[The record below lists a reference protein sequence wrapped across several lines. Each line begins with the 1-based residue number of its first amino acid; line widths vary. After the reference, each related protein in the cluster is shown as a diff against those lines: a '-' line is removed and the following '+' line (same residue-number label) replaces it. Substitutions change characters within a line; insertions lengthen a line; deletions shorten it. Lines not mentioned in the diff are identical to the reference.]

1 MAASRQWRFRV
12 ALLTAAVS
20 FPVRTAIAQPAEA
33 ARPEAA
39 VQPTPPQPTPPAPPA
54 KEEGQDLQARLR
66 AQSARP
72 GGLTSEEVGK
82 RAAATSLRARAREQE
97 VLAAAAAV
105 DKALIATF
113 PRLTL
118 IGRYTRL
125 SPIDEPSFG
134 PGQGS
139 FVVTDDGTEGPLPP
153 GQGLIGVPLSAFSFP
168 TILNQ
173 YHLQANLSVPLSD
186 YLLRTRQGIAAAR
199 HSRASAEVT
208 ARAARLQ
215 DAADAKTIYY
225 GWVRARLQQIVA
237 EQSLE
242 QARAHWSATKVAFQA
257 GWTSQADI
265 LGAESRVATAE
276 LLVDRARNLVVLIEE
291 QLRTVTHD
299 TRSAPYQIGED
310 INSRAR
316 RADRNE
322 SFEQL
327 FAEACRRR
335 LELRALDENLRS
347 LRNQRSV
354 VAAGEWPRLEA
365 FGNAYYANPN
375 PRYQPQE
382 ERWRATWDV
391 GVQVTW
397 SPNDYG
403 STAAD
408 ARGYGAQVA
417 RLEAERRA
425 MEDGLRAEVL
435 QAHQSRQEA
444 RSALRT
450 TARGLAAAEEA
461 YRVRCLL
468 FEHGRATSVE
478 VIDAETNLLGARLE
492 QVNAQV
498 NLLVARVRLDHAVGR
513 DAAATSP

>member
-1 MAASRQWRFRV
+1 MTASRRWRFQW
-12 ALLTAAVS
+12 AFFTAAMVL
-20 FPVRTAIAQPAEA
+20 PARAAMAQPAEPA
-33 ARPEAA
+33 PAETA
-39 VQPTPPQPTPPAPPA
+39 VQPPPLQPAPTETPA
-54 KEEGQDLQARLR
+54 SGEGRDLQARLR
-66 AQSARP
+66 AQLARP
-72 GGLTSEEVGK
+72 GGLTSEQVGK
-82 RAAATSLRARAREQE
+82 RAAATSLRARAHEQE
-97 VLAAAAAV
+97 VLTAAAAV

-168 TILNQ
+168 TVLNQ
-173 YHLQANLSVPLSD
+173 YHLQANLTIPLSD

-199 HSRASAEVT
+199 HSRAAAEIT

-215 DAADAKTIYY
+215 DAADAKAIYY
-225 GWVRARLQQIVA
+225 GWVRARLQQTVA
-237 EQSLE
+237 EQSLD
-242 QARAHWSATKVAFQA
+242 QARAHSSATKVAYRA
-257 GWTSQADI
+257 GRASQADI
-265 LGAESRVATAE
+265 LGAESRVASAE
-276 LLVDRARNLVVLIEE
+276 LLVDRARNLAVLTEE
-291 QLRTVTHD
+291 QLRIVTHD

-310 INSRAR
+310 ISSRAR

-327 FAEACRRR
+327 LGEARRRR
-335 LELRALDENLRS
+335 LELRALDENVRS
-347 LRNQRSV
+347 LRQQRSV

-365 FGNAYYANPN
+365 FGNAYYANPH
-375 PRYQPQE
+375 PRYMPQE

-408 ARGYGAQVA
+408 ARGYDAQVVQ
-417 RLEAERRA
+417 LEAQRSA
-425 MEDGLRAEVL
+425 LEDGLRAEVL
-435 QAHQSRQEA
+435 QAHQAREEA
-444 RSALRT
+444 RAALRT

-461 YRVRCLL
+461 YRVRRLL

-498 NLLVARVRLDHAVGR
+498 NLLLARARLDHAVGR
-513 DAAATSP
+513 DVTGKPE